1 MTYVVIAVVFV
12 VLFLTVSI
20 VNAVRKVKN
29 STYQGSVLGF
39 TYDGDMIIAKF
50 WESNSSGVLVSKN
63 NRYYILESDII
74 IPIQIFQS

>member
-29 STYQGSVLGF
+29 STYQGAVLGF
-39 TYDGDMIIAKF
+39 TYDGDMLIAKF
-50 WESNSSGVLVSKN
+50 WESNTSGVLVSKKDK
-63 NRYYILESDII
+63 YYILEPDII
-74 IPIQIFQS
+74 IPIQIFQ